1 MKSQGREPLDPIL
14 RVVRRFWRIPMR
26 FVAIA
31 RWTLSVAV
39 AFSVGCSSLQQNIQA
54 LTVRTTGEYTP
65 LNRSAE
71 QLRADTQAHLQAAD
85 EIRQRV
91 VSVEGRRTI
100 ENTLTPANEMWLHLD
115 SAYQETGLLAN
126 VHPDEEVRTAAE
138 EGEQLVVKRITDLNL
153 DRQLYDAYQAV
164 DVSAADPGTQFMV
177 FKMLRDFRRSGVD
190 KDDAARAR
198 IKTLNAELVELSQQ
212 FGRTIREDVRE
223 IELDSVA
230 ELAGLPADWI
240 AAHAP
245 DENGKIHINTDYPDY
260 IPFITF
266 SRNGPARKALYLEF
280 KDRGYP
286 DNMDVLN
293 ALIAKR
299 YELARLL
306 GYDHWADYITA
317 DKMMGSAA
325 NAAEFIDKVSA
336 VAGPPAQRDY
346 AVLLERKRR
355 VAPAATKVADWE
367 KTYYAEAVK
376 SEQYQFDSK
385 TVRPY
390 FEFSRVQQGL
400 FDLTSQMF
408 GIEYRQVTGLN
419 LWHQDVTAWDVYEG
433 DQRLGRFYLDLHPA
447 GVLPDPY
454 RRIHPHRGG
463 GADDLDS
470 PRRMHRGTGG
480 GFFQENPS
488 PAQGAGEAA
497 TANGFRSHRR
507 ESPFFGRVQR
517 LDRKTIP

>member
-1 MKSQGREPLDPIL
+1 M
-14 RVVRRFWRIPMR
+14 
-26 FVAIA
+26 
-31 RWTLSVAV
+31 
-39 AFSVGCSSLQQNIQA
+39 
-54 LTVRTTGEYTP
+54 
-65 LNRSAE
+65 
-71 QLRADTQAHLQAAD
+71 
-85 EIRQRV
+85 
-91 VSVEGRRTI
+91 
-100 ENTLTPANEMWLHLD
+100 
-115 SAYQETGLLAN
+115 
-126 VHPDEEVRTAAE
+126 
-138 EGEQLVVKRITDLNL
+138 
-153 DRQLYDAYQAV
+153 
-164 DVSAADPGTQFMV
+164 
-177 FKMLRDFRRSGVD
+177 
-190 KDDAARAR
+190 
-198 IKTLNAELVELSQQ
+198 
-212 FGRTIREDVRE
+212 RE

-240 AAHAP
+240 AAHPP
-245 DENGKIHINTDYPDY
+245 DETGKIHINTDYPDY

-266 SRNGPARKALYLEF
+266 ARNGPARKALYLEF

-286 DNMDVLN
+286 DNMEVLS

-299 YELARLL
+299 YELARIL

-408 GIEYRQVTGLN
+408 GIEYRQVMGLN

-433 DQRLGRFYLDLHPA
+433 DQRLGRFYLDLRPRPNKYKHAACFGCRA
-447 GVLPDPY
+447 G
-454 RRIHPHRGG
+454 
-463 GADDLDS
+463 
-470 PRRMHRGTGG
+470 
-480 GFFQENPS
+480 
-488 PAQGAGEAA
+488 
-497 TANGFRSHRR
+497 
-507 ESPFFGRVQR
+507 
-517 LDRKTIP
+517 